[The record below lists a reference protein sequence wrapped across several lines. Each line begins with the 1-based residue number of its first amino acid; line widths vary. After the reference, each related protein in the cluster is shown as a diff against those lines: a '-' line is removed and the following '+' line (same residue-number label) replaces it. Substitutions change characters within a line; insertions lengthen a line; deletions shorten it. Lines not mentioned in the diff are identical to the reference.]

1 MDRELDEPASAEEPL
16 LTDEER
22 TVDGGDQ
29 RIPWEPPRS
38 GYLGSKVKYFRRL
51 QKDWVSLSPPTK
63 AAKPPSDFSDFGDLM
78 QYHFGKR
85 AQAVTVSVSV
95 FVLMGAC
102 IAYHVL
108 MKQCAF
114 TAFHAAFDWLGV
126 HVHWT
131 PSAAALFV
139 CLLFPLT
146 NVKEFATLVRFNSLG
161 IPFLLF
167 TIVFITYHGVH
178 AVATHA
184 PMDDIAFGAKSTF
197 GVLGGIVTLSFF
209 IHNAIQPIIR
219 HSNPANYAR
228 DVTAAYVLVGM
239 SYITVGVL
247 GYIGFPTGVPIQQ
260 NFLDAFPAKYANDI
274 YHFWDVVEYISVVLM
289 DTLSRD
295 VFAFAARMSLLLQ
308 LATVYPLFFVIIRTQ
323 VFGLVFQNTWPSAW
337 RVVLLN
343 LGIMATTTAF
353 AVYYPHV
360 GDILRFTGA
369 AGGLVLIFIAPIGL
383 HWKQQ
388 RAQRLWTWG
397 SMLVHVAIVL
407 VGVTLLVLQF
417 V

>member
-1 MDRELDEPASAEEPL
+1 
-16 LTDEER
+16 
-22 TVDGGDQ
+22 
-29 RIPWEPPRS
+29 
-38 GYLGSKVKYFRRL
+38 
-51 QKDWVSLSPPTK
+51 
-63 AAKPPSDFSDFGDLM
+63 M

-247 GYIGFPTGVPIQQ
+247 GYIGFPTGVSIQQ
-260 NFLDAFPAKYANDI
+260 NFLDAFPAN
-274 YHFWDVVEYISVVLM
+274 
-289 DTLSRD
+289 RD

-369 AGGLVLIFIAPIGL
+369 AGGLVLIFVAPIGL

-388 RAQRLWTWG
+388 RAQRLWTRG
-397 SMLVHVAIVL
+397 SMLVHVVIVL